1 MKTISK
7 GGFLGIN
14 NRLPDFALHKDKVG
28 DYLRDAINVDVTDS
42 GHLVRRKALSLVQAL
57 TGAHS
62 LFGEYL
68 VIDSAIY
75 RITLP
80 AYTQTLVKTLT
91 SNERMAWHELNG
103 DLYYS
108 NGTDTGRIDAAGNW
122 YPWGLPLPAEP
133 TVATLPGGLPAGY

>member
-1 MKTISK
+1 MKTIPK
-7 GGFLGIN
+7 GPFLGIN

-68 VIDSAIY
+68 VID
-75 RITLP
+75 
-80 AYTQTLVKTLT
+80 
-91 SNERMAWHELNG
+91 
-103 DLYYS
+103 
-108 NGTDTGRIDAAGNW
+108 
-122 YPWGLPLPAEP
+122 
-133 TVATLPGGLPAGY
+133 